1 MSKSSTSLPRN
12 VQNAERGARNAATG
26 PWMTAF
32 ARCGY
37 AAKDMVYLIIGGIA
51 AQVAIGAGG
60 AVTDQ
65 KGVLHTII
73 EQPFGHILL
82 GVVAVGLF
90 GFALWCFI
98 QATQVVL

>member
-1 MSKSSTSLPRN
+1 MSKSSTSHPRN

-37 AAKDMVYLIIGGIA
+37 AAKGMVYLIIGGIA
-51 AQVAIGAGG
+51 AQVAIGAGC

-65 KGVLHTII
+65 KGVLHTIYQNKQMVHLTLI
-73 EQPFGHILL
+73 
-82 GVVAVGLF
+82 
-90 GFALWCFI
+90 
-98 QATQVVL
+98 

>member
-1 MSKSSTSLPRN
+1 MSKSSTSHPRN

-37 AAKDMVYLIIGGIA
+37 AAKGMVYLIIGGIA
-51 AQVAIGAGG
+51 VQVVICAGG

-65 KGVLHTII
+65 KGVL
-73 EQPFGHILL
+73 F
-82 GVVAVGLF
+82 
-90 GFALWCFI
+90 
-98 QATQVVL
+98 